1 MTGKTA
7 EETEGDKA
15 GRKGESESVAAT
27 GPRGITSEETMELPW
42 WSSGQDSMVSIQGD
56 WDPSLVSELYPACPN

>member
-42 WSSGQDSMVSIQGD
+42 WSSGQDSDRPMQAARVQ
-56 WDPSLVSELYPACPN
+56 SLFRELDLRCHN